1 MAKGFGRKI
10 KRIKQLE
17 TRKDRLQKLNQ
28 MIPWQILVSKIEES
42 FNKKQRK
49 SNAGRKP
56 ISREILWKMLILQQ
70 LYNLSDEEVEYQ
82 THDRISFKRFVGLS
96 KDDEIPDATTI
107 NLFRKQLT
115 EAELIE
121 ELFSEFDQF
130 LRNSGYEAKGG
141 QIVDATIVPVPRQR
155 NNKEENKLI
164 KQGEIPEDW
173 KSNPHKLQQKD
184 IDARW
189 TKKNQVS
196 YFGYKNHI
204 NIDVKHGF
212 IRLYNVTDASVHD
225 SQVLGSVLGADNSGD
240 EIWADSAYRSDN
252 IETGLDV
259 LGHISQI
266 NERGYKNKP
275 LSEEQ
280 KASNRI
286 KSKTRAKVEH
296 VFGAW
301 QTRMGGK
308 KVSNIGLIR
317 VKTKVGL
324 KNLTY
329 NLLRY
334 IFWEKKKGECL
345 SAHSV

>member
-1 MAKGFGRKI
+1 MAKSFSRKK
-10 KRIKQLE
+10 KREQQLE
-17 TRKDRLQKLNQ
+17 SRKDKLQKLSQ
-28 MIPWQILVSKIEES
+28 IIPWQIFVRKIEQS
-42 FNKKQRK
+42 LKKEKK
-49 SNAGRKP
+49 SKGGRKP
-56 ISREILWKMLILQQ
+56 IKREILFKLLILQQ
-70 LYNLSDEEVEYQ
+70 LYNLSDEQVEYQ
-82 THDRISFKRFVGLS
+82 TYDRISFRRFVGLS
-96 KDDEIPDATTI
+96 SDDEIPDATTI
-107 NLFRKQLT
+107 SLFRKELT

-121 ELFSEFDQF
+121 ELFQKFEQF

-141 QIVDATIVPVPRQR
+141 QIVDATLVPVPIQR
-155 NNKEENKLI
+155 NSKEENKLL
-164 KQGEIPEDW
+164 KRGEIPQDW
-173 KSNPHKLQQKD
+173 NNNPHKLSQKD

-196 YFGYKNHI
+196 YFGYKNQI
-204 NIDVKHGF
+204 NIDVEHGF
-212 IRLYNVTDASVHD
+212 VRRYDVTDASVHD
-225 SQVLGSVLGADNSGD
+225 SQVLGSVIDADNSGD

-259 LGHISQI
+259 LGYISQI
-266 NERGYKNKP
+266 NERGYRNKP
-275 LSEEQ
+275 LTEEQ

-308 KVSNIGLIR
+308 KVRAIGITK
-317 VKTKVGL
+317 VKAKVGL
-324 KNLTY
+324 KNLAY

-345 SAHSV
+345 